1 MGARAG
7 VMVMNAKAV
16 RRLPHWE
23 MLLEGWHKVAGTRPF
38 LWGKSDCCLT
48 ACDAVLAITGI
59 DPAGELRG
67 RCHDRRSAIR
77 VMRDYAG
84 GGVESTVVKA
94 FAACGFAD
102 VPPLFARRG
111 DCGLVP
117 SDDGPALAVCMGKN
131 WAAQGKDGLV
141 YVPLQ
146 DGLRAWRV

>member
-1 MGARAG
+1 MPGK
-7 VMVMNAKAV
+7 VV

-84 GGVESTVVKA
+84 GGVEKTVATA
-94 FAACGFAD
+94 FAACGFGD

-111 DCGLVP
+111 DCGLI
-117 SDDGPALAVCMGKN
+117 STDDGPALAVCMGKN